1 MSGNSS
7 LSAAKRRRGGSQPV
21 QTSDSGKGPNVQQS
35 KPPPK
40 IPHPLEIL
48 KDHELR
54 IRYLETGVKELTQK
68 LTIAETSNASLSAQN
83 KNILKQ
89 LQIIKSNINK
99 SKLDGTEEVTK
110 IEPTFSKL
118 DIEGTISEGHSDSES
133 SNE

>member
-1 MSGNSS
+1 M
-7 LSAAKRRRGGSQPV
+7 
-21 QTSDSGKGPNVQQS
+21 
-35 KPPPK
+35 
-40 IPHPLEIL
+40 
-48 KDHELR
+48 
-54 IRYLETGVKELTQK
+54 
-68 LTIAETSNASLSAQN
+68 